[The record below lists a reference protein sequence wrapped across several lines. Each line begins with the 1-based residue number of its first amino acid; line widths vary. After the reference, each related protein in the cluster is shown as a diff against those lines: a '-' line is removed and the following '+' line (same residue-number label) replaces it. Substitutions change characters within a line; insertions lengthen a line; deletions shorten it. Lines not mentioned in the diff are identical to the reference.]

1 VTQSKKKTQQTPQ
14 KSTSDMNCPPGSR
27 LQDCAQEATESQ
39 SIDKIRDIIFGHQ
52 MKDYEKRFT
61 MLEERMQQQIETVRN
76 ETVTRLDAVESFIKQ
91 EIDAL
96 SDRLKA
102 EKSMRTQTARESSKE
117 IKEMAKKI
125 SGDVGRLEDRQ
136 NKDARE
142 TRQQLLDL
150 TKNLSQEISNK
161 HSEISK
167 SLKLAVKELNNDKVA
182 RSTLSEI
189 LLEVAL
195 RTSDEMAKKINFEAG
210 DVKND

>member
-1 VTQSKKKTQQTPQ
+1 
-14 KSTSDMNCPPGSR
+14 MNCPHGSQ
-27 LQDCAQEATESQ
+27 LQDCAQEATENQ

-52 MKDYEKRFT
+52 MKDYEKRFI
-61 MLEERMQQQIETVRN
+61 MLEERMQQQIEALRN
-76 ETVTRLDAVESFIKQ
+76 ETGTRLEAVEIFIKK

-96 SDRLKA
+96 SDRLKT
-102 EKSMRTQTARESSKE
+102 EKSMRTQAARESSKE
-117 IKEMAKKI
+117 IKDMAKKI
-125 SGDVGRLEDRQ
+125 SSDIGRLEDRQ
-136 NKDARE
+136 SKDARE

-161 HSEISK
+161 HSEVSK
-167 SLKLAVKELNNDKVA
+167 SLELAVKELNKDKVA

-195 RTSDEMAKKINFEAG
+195 RTSDELAKKINFEAG

>member
-1 VTQSKKKTQQTPQ
+1 M
-14 KSTSDMNCPPGSR
+14 DCPHGSR
-27 LQDCAQEATESQ
+27 LQDCAQEATENQ

-52 MKDYEKRFT
+52 MKDYEKRFI
-61 MLEERMQQQIETVRN
+61 MLEERMQQQIEASRN
-76 ETVTRLDAVESFIKQ
+76 ETVTRLEAVEIFIKK

-96 SDRLKA
+96 SDRLKT

-117 IKEMAKKI
+117 IKDMAKKI
-125 SGDVGRLEDRQ
+125 SSDIGRLEDRQ
-136 NKDARE
+136 SKDARE

-150 TKNLSQEISNK
+150 TKNLSQEISKK
-161 HSEISK
+161 HSEVTK
-167 SLKLAVKELNNDKVA
+167 ALELAVKELNKDKVA

-195 RTSDEMAKKINFEAG
+195 RTSDELAKKINFEAG

>member
-1 VTQSKKKTQQTPQ
+1 VTKKKNKADQTSP
-14 KSTSDMNCPPGSR
+14 KSTSEVNCPHGSR
-27 LQDCAQEATESQ
+27 LQDCAQEATENQ

-52 MKDYEKRFT
+52 MRDYEKRFA
-61 MLEERMQQQIETVRN
+61 MQEDRMRQQIEALRN
-76 ETVTRLDAVESFIKQ
+76 ETVTRLEAVESFIKK

-96 SDRLKA
+96 GERLKT
-102 EKSMRTQTARESSKE
+102 EKSMRTQAAQDISRE
-117 IKEMAKKI
+117 IKDLAKKI
-125 SGDVGRLEDRQ
+125 SSDIGRLEDKQ
-136 NKDARE
+136 SKDARE

-161 HSEISK
+161 HSEVSK
-167 SLKLAVKELNNDKVA
+167 ALELAVRELNEDKVA

-195 RTSDEMAKKINFEAG
+195 RTSDDLAKKFNLETG